1 VRAFWRDAIG
11 WSLLLGGLCAH
22 AQTQGIYTCV
32 DGKGRRL
39 TADRPIIECIDR
51 EQSELTPSGTVKR
64 KLAASLTA
72 EERALEEEK
81 ALKEL
86 EERNRLIEEKK
97 RDRALLARY
106 PDSATHDKERKTSIA
121 VVDEAIVSARKA
133 IDLLI
138 SQRKQVDTELE
149 FYARDPSKAPLK
161 LKRQIGQN
169 QESIEA
175 QKRFISNQESE
186 KQRINSR
193 FDEELVR
200 LKVLWTERAPPS
212 PAKVPAAKK

>member
-22 AQTQGIYTCV
+22 AQTQGIYTCI

-86 EERNRLIEEKK
+86 EERNRLVEEKK

-200 LKVLWTERAPPS
+200 LKVLWAERAPPS

>member
-1 VRAFWRDAIG
+1 
-11 WSLLLGGLCAH
+11 
-22 AQTQGIYTCV
+22 V
-32 DGKGRRL
+32 D
-39 TADRPIIECIDR
+39 D
-51 EQSELTPSGTVKR
+51 
-64 KLAASLTA
+64 
-72 EERALEEEK
+72 
-81 ALKEL
+81 
-86 EERNRLIEEKK
+86 
-97 RDRALLARY
+97 
-106 PDSATHDKERKTSIA
+106 
-121 VVDEAIVSARKA
+121 AIVSARKA

-149 FYARDPSKAPLK
+149 FYAKDPSKAPLK

-200 LKVLWTERAPPS
+200 LKVLWAERAPPS